1 VISIVECGGF
11 QYKVSEGDIIRVP
24 HIDAEQ
30 DAEITLEKVLMTQDG
45 DKVAVGTPVVESASV
60 KAKVLG
66 HGRYA
71 KILVM
76 KKKRRKDYL
85 RKNGHRQTFTRLQIT
100 AING

>member
-1 VISIVECGGF
+1 MISIVECCGF

-45 DKVAVGTPVVESASV
+45 EKSVIGAPVIQGASV

-85 RKNGHRQTFTRLQIT
+85 RKNGHRQSFTRLQIT
-100 AING
+100 SING